1 MPPQLQRRHGLHASI
16 RPGREMDRREREW
29 LLREGGH
36 GAHLDLQLWAG
47 RGTERRQRESLLM
60 MGGHGAHLDL
70 QLWVGRGTGQRQ
82 RESLLMTGG
91 HGAHLGL
98 QLWAGL
104 GTERRLRESLLL
116 WAGRV
121 NHDLQQRMG
130 YCPGRAGFSSSR
142 RGCSL
147 GQHLLLVDRKAPLVI
162 APL

>member
-47 RGTERRQRESLLM
+47 R
-60 MGGHGAHLDL
+60 
-70 QLWVGRGTGQRQ
+70 
-82 RESLLMTGG
+82 
-91 HGAHLGL
+91 
-98 QLWAGL
+98 